1 MKRAILL
8 AAGLGLAALYACGDD
23 ATSGA
28 SPDDAGAAVPSPTAT
43 PTSSPLP
50 DAATPPGP
58 RTSCSDRPGL
68 PRPPA
73 DGRLPCELIPPGLS
87 L

>member
-28 SPDDAGAAVPSPTAT
+28 SPEDAGALPSPTAT
-43 PTSSPLP
+43 ATAAPTG
-50 DAATPPGP
+50 DAAPPVGP